1 MIPLQ
6 IPDCTIEDLQV
17 LNCDICDIPASTEGD
32 HVITAANPAGTVTET
47 TPEIVTY
54 TIEEET

>member
-6 IPDCTIEDLQV
+6 IPDCTIEDLQI
-17 LNCDICDIPASTEGD
+17 LNCDICDIPASKEGN
-32 HVITAANPAGTVTET
+32 HMITTANAAGNVIETV
-47 TPEIVTY
+47 PEIVTY